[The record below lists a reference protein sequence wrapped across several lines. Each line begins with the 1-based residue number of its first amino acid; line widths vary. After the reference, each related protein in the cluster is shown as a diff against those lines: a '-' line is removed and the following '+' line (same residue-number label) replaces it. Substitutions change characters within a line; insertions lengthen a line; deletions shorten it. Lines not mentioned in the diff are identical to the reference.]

1 MVNGQ
6 DWTVCNQTI
15 LDGLGYGTVC
25 DTSCSYASI
34 EIEPDKTYLFRFI
47 GATID
52 TFAGIA
58 IQDHNV
64 TLVQVDGGSWI
75 EPYETEYFEMH
86 TGQRYA
92 AIVKGKSKQ
101 ELEETKKLT
110 YVYITLCPSR

>member
-1 MVNGQ
+1 LVNGQ
-6 DWTVCNQTI
+6 DWTVCNQTV

-25 DTSCSYASI
+25 DTSCSYATI
-34 EIEPDKTYLFRFI
+34 EIEPDKTYLFRFLA
-47 GATID
+47 ATID

-86 TGQRYA
+86 SGQRYA

-110 YVYITLCPSR
+110 YVSTLCPSS